1 MKNSFHQWRGII
13 SPRSK
18 WFKIIRKS
26 RRNVSSVLYAQRYN
40 YMVGMLKLSHILL
53 LLPVELNIFKCR
65 SPNSYMIFKKFII
78 FRLTISSISWWSFSV
93 LVVVI
98 DHDSLD
104 DVVTINCCLYMHN
117 NVHTIHYRVTRRVR
131 VN

>member
-26 RRNVSSVLYAQRYN
+26 RWNVSSVLYAQRYN

-65 SPNSYMIFKKFII
+65 SPNSYMIFKKFIT
-78 FRLTISSISWWSFSV
+78 FRLTISSISWWSLSV

-117 NVHTIHYRVTRRVR
+117 NVYTIHYRVIRRVR